1 MSQHVAI
8 IGGGPA
14 GATAAE
20 HLAHAG
26 ARVTIY
32 EDRPGWEKPCGGG
45 LPFRAVQRYPFLAEA
60 PAEHKAVHRAE
71 LVASNEDIL
80 HIELNRPLL
89 IYSRSVLNQ
98 LLLHRAQQAGAQLI
112 KDHIGGFSRQ
122 GARWKLQ
129 GRMAEYHADYLVLA
143 AGARSPL
150 RAQLAT
156 PFAYRDFMLTLGYYV
171 PACDDVLRIQFFEG
185 FEGYA
190 WSFPRT
196 DHLDVGICGKTGDNM
211 AGLRL
216 RLRRFVRS
224 LGYSL
229 PCEAAPVFSHL
240 LPALTAESWN
250 NLRLAGPGW
259 ALIGDAAGLVDPVT
273 GEGIYFAMR
282 SGELLAQALVS
293 NAPEAYP
300 ERVWDE
306 FGCRLALGARLAR
319 LFYRE
324 DFLGQP
330 STTRLVQFG
339 TGSRTFLRLVQDLLE
354 GSQSY
359 AGLAGRLYRILG
371 RTFIEFAAHAAMRR
385 AGLRNTTA
393 WP

>member
-45 LPFRAVQRYPFLAEA
+45 LPFRAVQRYPFLTEA

-71 LVASNEDIL
+71 LVAPNADIL

-129 GRMAEYHADYLVLA
+129 GRLAEYHADYLVLA
-143 AGARSPL
+143 AGARSLL

-190 WSFPRT
+190 WSFPRI
-196 DHLDVGICGKTGDNM
+196 DHLDVGICGKTCDSM

-293 NAPEAYP
+293 NAPETYP
-300 ERVWDE
+300 ERVWRE
-306 FGCRLALGARLAR
+306 FGCRLALGARLTR
-319 LFYRE
+319 LFYCE

-339 TGSRTFLRLVQDLLE
+339 TGSRTFLRLVGDLLE

-371 RTFIEFAAHAAMRR
+371 RTFIELAAHAAMRR
-385 AGLRNTTA
+385 AGLRSTTA